1 MTPTPGRHERPVRDR
16 RRIVISGCSSGG
28 KSTLLSELAA
38 RGFHTV
44 EEPGRNIVREA
55 LATGSDAL
63 PWVNPE
69 AFVRKAIEH
78 ASASLAAVRHLDAP
92 VFFDRSAI
100 DALAHFERL
109 SIPAPADLKALGE
122 ACLYSSPVF
131 FAPPWPAL
139 YQQDEERPLPFEE
152 AVREHDWLRL
162 AYPKRGYRIIPL
174 PMVSVAAR
182 ADFTLRTLGLA

>member
-1 MTPTPGRHERPVRDR
+1 MRDS

-28 KSTLLSELAA
+28 KSTLLTDLAR

-55 LATGSDAL
+55 LETGSDAL
-63 PWVNPE
+63 PWINAA
-69 AFVRKAIEH
+69 AFVAKAIDY
-78 ASASLAAVRHLDAP
+78 ASDSLKRARHIGGP

-109 SIPAPADLKALGE
+109 SITPAPDLKAKGE
-122 ACLYSSPVF
+122 ACLYSRPVF
-131 FAPPWPAL
+131 FAPPWPEL

-152 AVREHDWLRL
+152 AVREYDWLKI
-162 AYPKRGYRIIPL
+162 AYPKRGYRLIEL
-174 PMVSVAAR
+174 PKVGVEAR
-182 ADFTLRTLGLA
+182 ADFVLTSMGL

>member
-1 MTPTPGRHERPVRDR
+1 MRDR

-28 KSTLLSELAA
+28 KSTLLEALGA

-63 PWVNPE
+63 PWINPQ
-69 AFVRKAIEH
+69 AFVAKAIEH
-78 ASASLAAVRHLDAP
+78 ASASLKAVLDIDAP

-109 SIPAPADLKALGE
+109 SIRAPADLKALGE

-131 FAPPWPAL
+131 FAPPWHAL
-139 YQQDEERPLPFEE
+139 YEQDDERPLPFDE
-152 AVREHDWLRL
+152 AVREYDWLRL
-162 AYPKRGYRIIPL
+162 AYPKRGHRLIDL
-174 PMVSVAAR
+174 PKVSVAAR
-182 ADFTLRTLGLA
+182 ADFMLSTLGLPASKGA

>member
-1 MTPTPGRHERPVRDR
+1 MRDR

-28 KSTLLSELAA
+28 KSTLLGELAR

-63 PWVNPE
+63 PWVNAE
-69 AFVRKAIEH
+69 AFVRKAIEY
-78 ASASLAAVRHLDAP
+78 ASESLAAVRTLNEP
-92 VFFDRSAI
+92 VFFDRSAV

-109 SIPAPADLKALGE
+109 SIRAPDELKALGE

-162 AYPKRGYRIIPL
+162 AYPKRGYRIITL
-174 PMVSVAAR
+174 SKVSVAAR
-182 ADFTLRTLGLA
+182 ADFMLRALGM

>member
-1 MTPTPGRHERPVRDR
+1 MRDR

-28 KSTLLSELAA
+28 KSTLLAELAA
-38 RGFHTV
+38 RGFHTI

-63 PWVNPE
+63 PWVNPD
-69 AFVRKAIEH
+69 AFVRKAIEY
-78 ASASLAAVRHLDAP
+78 ASQSLTTVSTLKEP

-109 SIPAPADLKALGE
+109 SIATPPDLKALGE

-131 FAPPWPAL
+131 FVPPWEAL
-139 YQQDEERPLPFEE
+139 YEQDDERPLPFEE
-152 AVREHDWLRL
+152 AVREYDWLRL
-162 AYPKRGYRIIPL
+162 AYPRRGYAIIDL
-174 PMVSVAAR
+174 PKVSVAAR
-182 ADFTLRTLGLA
+182 ADFMLGTLGLPLSKAA